1 MEEQI
6 KQGANPPKKEKKP
19 RIQVTPISEPALP
32 MLLSAVV
39 FIICFITLLLNKF
52 VYPIGHE
59 LLAPVILQFV
69 ALLIPAYLAITLT
82 SADKGIYAQMKE
94 IGFRKIA
101 AEDVFFLIFASL
113 FAACASLALTLA
125 LGGAYDASNG
135 VTLLGSFT
143 AGENEYSV
151 SVPYIILT
159 YAVIPAFAEEILFRG
174 VIFSRLEAISFPFA
188 ALVSTVVYALSGF
201 TLGGFIP
208 SLFIGILTTFIL
220 YTTRSLWACVIMHLI
235 FNIYR
240 LFIETNVSAYFLS
253 SQNNLLLISIVAIAL
268 ALSALLFFSESAKTF
283 RKRARAVAEGKTE
296 SANRLIGI
304 KEIPSS
310 LRSSLAFKPTLVF
323 SIICGCIFIATVV
336 INYII

>member
-6 KQGANPPKKEKKP
+6 KTGANPPKKEKKP
-19 RIQVTPISEPALP
+19 RVPAEPISEPALP

-39 FIICFITLLLNKF
+39 FIICFVTLIINKF
-52 VYPIGHE
+52 AYPIGKE

-69 ALLIPAYLAITLT
+69 ALVIPSYLAIMLT
-82 SADKGIYAQMKE
+82 SPEKSIFTQMRE

-113 FAACASLALTLA
+113 FAACASLTLTLA
-125 LGGAYDASNG
+125 LGGAHDASAG
-135 VTLLGSFT
+135 VTLLGGFT

-151 SVPYIILT
+151 SIPYIILT
-159 YAVIPAFAEEILFRG
+159 YAVIPAFAEELLFRG
-174 VIFSRLEAISFPFA
+174 VIFSRLESISFPFA

-201 TLGGFIP
+201 TLGGVIP
-208 SLFIGILTTFIL
+208 ALFVGVLATFIL

-310 LRSSLAFKPTLVF
+310 LRASLAFKPTLIF